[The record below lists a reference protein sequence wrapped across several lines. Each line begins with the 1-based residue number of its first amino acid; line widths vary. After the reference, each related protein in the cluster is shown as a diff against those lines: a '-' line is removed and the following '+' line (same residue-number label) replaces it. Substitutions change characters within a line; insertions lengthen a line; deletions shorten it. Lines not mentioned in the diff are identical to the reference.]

1 MRTSRLPGARELPFG
16 RFVLLE
22 IPFSLAPH
30 QRRRLFAYRWPRR
43 SGRSCV
49 MRVLRYAAARA
60 MSQVLYDMSDV
71 CPATTYEP
79 ADDLWL
85 VTAYFNPLGYHT
97 RRRNYDRFRDVIAR
111 SGLQLL
117 TIECAIGRG
126 AFALP
131 PSADVLR
138 VRARHL
144 LWQKERLLNL
154 AIAQLPARCTK
165 VAWLDCDV
173 LFENPRWAVETS
185 RALDRHVV
193 VQPYTMAVRLSQ
205 DADGHRHV
213 ERVKRAFASIYS
225 ECPQHLGEGNY
236 DQHETGLAWAA
247 RREAL
252 ARCQLYDACI
262 VGGGDHVMAHA
273 MCGDWVSPCID
284 RRLGAHS
291 RHREHFVRWA
301 KNVWACVD
309 GNIGCV
315 PGAVLHLWHGERS
328 NRRYGLR
335 HRELERFGF
344 DPETDVRIGRT
355 GCLEWASRKPALHR
369 WVKEYFRSRQEDGA
383 APPVAEN
390 AALEPAASASGGER
404 R

>member
-1 MRTSRLPGARELPFG
+1 
-16 RFVLLE
+16 
-22 IPFSLAPH
+22 
-30 QRRRLFAYRWPRR
+30 
-43 SGRSCV
+43 
-49 MRVLRYAAARA
+49 
-60 MSQVLYDMSDV
+60 MSEVLYDIGDV
-71 CPATTYEP
+71 YPATAYEP

-97 RRRNYDRFRDVIAR
+97 RRRNYERFRDVIAR

-173 LFENPRWAVETS
+173 VFENPQWAVETS
-185 RALDRHVV
+185 RALERHWV
-193 VQPYTMAVRLSQ
+193 VQPYTMAVRLPQ
-205 DADGHRHV
+205 DADRHRDA
-213 ERVKRAFASIYS
+213 ERVNRAFASIYP
-225 ECPQHLGEGNY
+225 EAPQHLGEGDY
-236 DQHETGLAWAA
+236 DKHGDTGLAWAA

-284 RRLGAHS
+284 RLLGAHS
-291 RHREHFVRWA
+291 TRREHFVRWA
-301 KNVWACVD
+301 KNVWTCVG
-309 GNIGCV
+309 GNVGCV
-315 PGAVLHLWHGERS
+315 PGAALHLWHGERS
-328 NRRYGLR
+328 NRRYRLR
-335 HRELERFGF
+335 HGELKRFGF

-355 GCLEWASRKPALHR
+355 GCLEWASHKPALHR
-369 WVKEYFRSRQEDGA
+369 WVKEYFRSREEDGA
-383 APPVAEN
+383 APPVAEGT
-390 AALEPAASASGGER
+390 ALEPAGGP
-404 R
+404 